1 MPRFQLCPRIGFASR
16 LRHRPVR
23 RMSDPP
29 DAFKPVYGPSGPIGR
44 AVRHS
49 RFLMFKVVGHPIFDP
64 APFRRMA
71 TLWPNMTS
79 ERAAIQVFEE
89 KHNMEILVFLLENGP
104 CPKTDLYRGVSTN
117 PRMPV
122 KLAMLESIGLVRLE
136 PSERFT
142 MVSLTEKGEAVGRKF
157 FEAIEIAVA

>member
-1 MPRFQLCPRIGFASR
+1 
-16 LRHRPVR
+16 
-23 RMSDPP
+23 
-29 DAFKPVYGPSGPIGR
+29 
-44 AVRHS
+44 
-49 RFLMFKVVGHPIFDP
+49 
-64 APFRRMA
+64 
-71 TLWPNMTS
+71 
-79 ERAAIQVFEE
+79 
-89 KHNMEILVFLLENGP
+89 MEILVFLLENGP
-104 CPKTDLYRGVSTN
+104 CPKMDLYRGVSTN